1 MKYIN
6 TNTPTYLYEMI
17 KHELG
22 NACSSPLWV
31 SKDEGDI
38 SFIEFNIWDHKREPY
53 NNLPKRKIIKTFS
66 LCFYAHLRIYLLNM
80 VKVENIYHISS
91 KPGAISN
98 IKSCTSTCIT
108 IHSALHM

>member
-6 TNTPTYLYEMI
+6 INTPTYLYKMI

-38 SFIEFNIWDHKREPY
+38 SFIEFNVWDHKREPY

-80 VKVENIYHISS
+80 VKSRKYLSYF
-91 KPGAISN
+91 K
-98 IKSCTSTCIT
+98 
-108 IHSALHM
+108 